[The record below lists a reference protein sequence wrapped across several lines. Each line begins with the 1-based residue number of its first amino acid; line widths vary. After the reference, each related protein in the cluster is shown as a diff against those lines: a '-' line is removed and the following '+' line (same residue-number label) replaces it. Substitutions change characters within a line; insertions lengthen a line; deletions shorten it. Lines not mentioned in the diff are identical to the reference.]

1 MGKMP
6 PARVIV
12 VDDEPSICSL
22 VRDILE
28 HADYVVATSTVPQ
41 QALDLVKQSDRFDLA
56 IIDVVMPAMPGD
68 ELATAMR
75 AVEPDLKVLFLTGYP
90 GALFQARP
98 PLWAG
103 EAFLE
108 KPCRTRRCVATAHPP
123 HSPPGRVVGRE
134 RHVSRHAGSAVLR
147 RRVAPK
153 VTRVWFRRRRSC
165 AKIS

>member
-1 MGKMP
+1 MGSVS

-28 HADYVVATSTVPQ
+28 HAGYVVATSTVPH

-56 IIDVVMPAMPGD
+56 IIDVVMPGMPGD

-75 AVEPDLKVLFLTGYP
+75 AVDPDLNVLFLTGYP

-98 PLWAG
+98 TLWAG

-108 KPCRTRRCVATAHPP
+108 KPCSDTALLEAVSLLLTHRIPRLTGSSGASVT
-123 HSPPGRVVGRE
+123 SPDKPE
-134 RHVSRHAGSAVLR
+134 PL
-147 RRVAPK
+147 
-153 VTRVWFRRRRSC
+153 F
-165 AKIS
+165 